1 MRWFAW
7 FLMATSA
14 FLFGCNKP
22 METIPAITPIPSSGT
37 TDSSGT
43 TGSGT
48 TMGGDHDHDGH
59 DHDGHDH
66 GDHEGH
72 DHADHEGHEHAEG
85 EEHEH
90 AEGEEHEHAE
100 GEHAEGEHAEEAA
113 SEEPKSDDTAAT
125 SSGTIRFVADKQL
138 KVANMMCPF
147 SCYPKVKETLAA
159 MPGVEAVQLVEQ
171 KEEGVIDN
179 PVVEL
184 KLSGD
189 FDVEAAIAAL
199 SKVSFNAEV
208 VN

>member
-48 TMGGDHDHDGH
+48 TMGGDHDHADHDHADH

-66 GDHEGH
+66 AEGEDHAHEG
-72 DHADHEGHEHAEG
+72 DEHAEG
-85 EEHEH
+85 D
-90 AEGEEHEHAE
+90 AHEHAE
-100 GEHAEGEHAEEAA
+100 GEHKEEAG
-113 SEEPKSDDTAAT
+113 SEEPKADDSASTA
-125 SSGTIRFVADKQL
+125 SGTIRFVADKQI

-171 KEEGVIDN
+171 KEEGVIDT
-179 PVVEL
+179 PIVEL

-189 FDVEAAIAAL
+189 FDAEAAIAAL

-208 VN
+208 LN